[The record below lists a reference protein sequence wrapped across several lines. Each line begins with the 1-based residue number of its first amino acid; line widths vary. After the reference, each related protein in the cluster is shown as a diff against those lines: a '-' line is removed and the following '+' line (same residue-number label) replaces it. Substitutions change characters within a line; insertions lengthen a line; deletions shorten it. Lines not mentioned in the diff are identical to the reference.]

1 LETNTVPK
9 LIGLIYDSV
18 ASTTGWQTFLDAF
31 ADAVQSRRAAL
42 LLREGREDV
51 ATVLWYGW
59 PDEDAPLYM
68 GHFAA
73 IDPWNAGI
81 VNKPEGSVGTD
92 DELCAREVMEASE
105 AFKKFYAPRDC
116 IYGLGGVILVTA
128 AGNSM
133 ITAVRGA
140 EDGPFGEPE
149 LEIVRALMPHLRR
162 AALLHGEFGSMR
174 DQLAIFTGHLD
185 RYPHG
190 FLVADARRRVLYSN
204 TAAREIARSGDGLA
218 IEGGCIVATPSRQRS
233 AFDEAVSAVTTERGG
248 VVRRF
253 EIARPSRK
261 RSYRLILMPV
271 EGSGTIPLGVS
282 VPAASIIVIDS
293 ESPADLNFTLLRETY
308 SLTPAEAAVA
318 SALTLGRNVSEIA
331 AESQTSVE
339 TVRTHVKRL
348 LSKTGTDRQGE
359 LIALI
364 LQSVPLNNSS
374 FVPNSGD
381 DRRQRAAVP

>member
-18 ASTTGWQTFLDAF
+18 ASTTGWQTFLQAF
-31 ADAVQSRRAAL
+31 ADAVQGRRAAL
-42 LLREGREDV
+42 LLRGGSEGL
-51 ATVLWYGW
+51 ATVLWHGW
-59 PDEDAPLYM
+59 PDEDVPVYL

-73 IDPWNAGI
+73 IDPWNTGTA
-81 VNKPEGSVGTD
+81 NKPEGSAGTD
-92 DELCAREVMEASE
+92 DEACVREVMEASE
-105 AFKKFYAPRDC
+105 TFQKFYAPRNC
-116 IYGLGGVILVTA
+116 IYGMGGVILVTA

-140 EDGPFGEPE
+140 EEGPFGEPE

-190 FLVADARRRVLYSN
+190 FLVADAERRVLYSN

-218 IEGGCIVATPSRQRS
+218 IEDGRIVATPSRQRS
-233 AFDEAVSAVTTERGG
+233 AFDEVVSAVTTEGG
-248 VVRRF
+248 RVVRRF
-253 EIARPSRK
+253 EIPRPSRK
-261 RSYRLILMPV
+261 RSYRLILMRF
-271 EGSGTIPLGVS
+271 ESSGTIPLGVS
-282 VPAASIIVIDS
+282 VPAVSIIVIDS
-293 ESPADLNFTLLRETY
+293 ESPADLDITLLRETY

-318 SALTLGRNVSEIA
+318 SALTRGRNVGEIA

-364 LQSVPLNNSS
+364 LRSVPLNKSR

-381 DRRQRAAVP
+381 DRQQRAAVC

>member
-1 LETNTVPK
+1 MSTGPN

-18 ASTTGWQTFLDAF
+18 ASATGWRTFLDAF
-31 ADAVQSRRAAL
+31 ASAVQGRRAAL
-42 LLREGREDV
+42 MLRGDSD
-51 ATVLWYGW
+51 AFSTVLWYGW
-59 PDEDAPLYM
+59 PDEDVPVYLSR
-68 GHFAA
+68 FAA
-73 IDPWNAGI
+73 IDLWGAGAA
-81 VNKPEGSVGTD
+81 KMPEGSAGTD
-92 DELCAREVMEASE
+92 DEVCPREVMEASE
-105 AFKKFYAPRDC
+105 AFQQFYAPRDC
-116 IYGLGGVILVTA
+116 IYGLGGVILANA
-128 AGNSM
+128 AGQSM
-133 ITAVRGA
+133 ISAVRGA
-140 EDGPFGEPE
+140 QDGPFGEPE

-204 TAAREIARSGDGLA
+204 TAAREIIRVGDGLA
-218 IEGGCIVATPSRQRS
+218 IEGGRIVATPSRQRS

-253 EIARPSRK
+253 EIPRPSGK

-271 EGSGTIPLGVS
+271 EGSGTIALGVS
-282 VPAASIIVIDS
+282 VPAVSIIVIDS
-293 ESPADLNFTLLRETY
+293 ESPADLDFTLLRETY

-318 SALTLGRNVSEIA
+318 RELTLGRNVGEIA
-331 AESQTSVE
+331 AESRTSVE

-364 LQSVPLNNSS
+364 LRSVPLNKSC

-381 DRRQRAAVP
+381 DRHRRTAVS